1 MTMPQIEIQIIAS
14 LVAIACAIPGVFL
27 VLRKMAM
34 ISDAISHAI
43 LPGIV
48 VGFLFTGSINSP
60 VLILLAAATGL
71 LTVVL
76 VEIITSTRMVKE
88 DAAIGLVFPA
98 LFSIGVIMISRNFA
112 NVHIDTDAVLM
123 GEIAFAPF
131 DRMVI
136 AGVDLGPQHAW
147 VMFAIVVLN
156 LVFTSVF
163 FKELKISTFDA
174 GLAAS
179 LGFAPVAMNYALMAS
194 VSITTVGAFD
204 AVGAILVVALMIVPA
219 SAAYLL
225 TDDLKAMLMIS
236 VGFGVF
242 SAISGYWAARFLDV
256 SIAGAMATMSG
267 IVFLVLFIVAPH
279 RGLLSIMKR
288 KKRQKTEFAQMTLAI
303 HIHNHSGKNDDVEER
318 RIGHLAKHLSWTPDF
333 GREIVRQAL
342 KHKLIRLEM
351 DVISLTGKGVKFVKA
366 ANGLITSK
374 YHPEF
379 ETLRKEFIIFAD

>member
-1 MTMPQIEIQIIAS
+1 MTAPQIEIQIIAS

-48 VGFLFTGSINSP
+48 VGFMFSGSINSP
-60 VLILLAAATGL
+60 LLIILAAATGM

-76 VEIITSTRMVKE
+76 VEIINSTKMVKE

-98 LFSIGVIMISRNFA
+98 LFSIGVIMISRSFS

-131 DRMVI
+131 DRMVV
-136 AGVDLGPQHAW
+136 AGMDLGPQHAW
-147 VMFAIVVLN
+147 VMLAILAIN
-156 LVFTSVF
+156 LMFISVF

-179 LGFAPVAMNYALMAS
+179 LGFAPVAINYALMAS
-194 VSITTVGAFD
+194 VSVTTVGAFD
-204 AVGAILVVALMIVPA
+204 AVGAILVVALMIVPP

-236 VGFGVF
+236 VAIGVI
-242 SAISGYWAARFLDV
+242 SAVSGYWAARFLDV
-256 SIAGAMATMSG
+256 SIAGSMATMSG
-267 IVFLVLFIVAPH
+267 IVFLLVFLIAPH
-279 RGLLSIMKR
+279 RGLFSIIKR
-288 KKRQKTEFAQMTLAI
+288 KNRQKQEFAQMTLAI

-318 RIGHLAKHLSWTPDF
+318 RTGHLTRHLNWTAQF
-333 GREIVRQAL
+333 GKDVVRQAK
-342 KHKLIRLEM
+342 KHKLIRLDK
-351 DVISLTGKGVKFVKA
+351 DVIYLTDKGVDFVNA

-379 ETLRKEFIIFAD
+379 ETLRKEFIIFSD